1 MSKFKLIE
9 DIYIL
14 DSKVLSKNDEIIF
27 DVNNQIEI
35 KTEFGIFSLTKEK
48 LKDRIIETT
57 DIDVKIS
64 ILDESDNDA
73 IRLYRMQLDVRTSRR
88 KLIEI
93 EKYLREYMQEI
104 L

>member
-27 DVNNQIEI
+27 DQIEI